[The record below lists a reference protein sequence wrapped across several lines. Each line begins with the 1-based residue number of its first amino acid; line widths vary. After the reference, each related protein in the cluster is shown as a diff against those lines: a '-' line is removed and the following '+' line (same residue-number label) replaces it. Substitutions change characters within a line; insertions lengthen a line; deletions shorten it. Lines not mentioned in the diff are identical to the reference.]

1 MKNIFKITI
10 VVFLLV
16 LAGVIVIA
24 SDIIVKQGDLSINR
38 LTTAGSVGIGV
49 SAPSAQFQVNRN
61 TVGWAGWIENSHT
74 GGADSGLL
82 VKAGDDSSD
91 TSLIVNDRTGAKVYL
106 KVRGD
111 GNVGIGTSNPGAK
124 LDVAGTVKVSSIAG
138 KVGYG
143 VCVKSG
149 GVLGTCSTAISAT
162 GTCTCN

>member
-49 SAPSAQFQVNRN
+49 SAPSAQLQVNRN

-91 TSLIVNDRTGAKVYL
+91 TSFAVNDRTGAKVYL

-111 GNVGIGTSNPGAK
+111 GNVGIGTTTPGAK
-124 LDVAGTVKVSSIAG
+124 LHVVGNVRFASVGSGVIGTKD
-138 KVGYG
+138 Y
-143 VCVKSG
+143 VCIDS
-149 GVLGTCSTAISAT
+149 T
-162 GTCTCN
+162 GTISRSDTSCA